1 MRNRKRLERTPEN
14 EALSAQVAM
23 SKLVPWVHLH
33 TGIWKAENSLRRGWK
48 GVNVNPLRHH
58 TKSAEAQSDTDTN
71 TLSKSSLS
79 TARPSASLATQSL
92 LHFRALK
99 WSFLRNCFL
108 NLPQLLLSVNF
119 PINAR
124 FLSILV
130 AFIHRRNWTVMNFQM
145 YVAALFPG
153 QKWQKTFICMLVILW
168 KNYRPIFLFMQ
179 ALVNKNLF

>member
-1 MRNRKRLERTPEN
+1 MRNTKIIERN

-23 SKLVPWVHLH
+23 STLVPWVHLH
-33 TGIWKAENSLRRGWK
+33 TGIWKAVNSLRRGWK

-79 TARPSASLATQSL
+79 TERPSASLATQSL

-99 WSFLRNCFL
+99 WSFRRNCFL

-119 PINAR
+119 HINAR

-145 YVAALFPG
+145 YIYSSIHSRTKVAEDIYLH
-153 QKWQKTFICMLVILW
+153 VSD
-168 KNYRPIFLFMQ
+168 FMKD
-179 ALVNKNLF
+179 L